1 MISLD
6 DSQGE
11 AGSSREDRYG
21 ARCCGT
27 VFTKCFLLIGFKVLV
42 AWSNLAGRQPALR
55 ISWEMV
61 STELQDSRECKGNTE
76 EPRDVP

>member
-1 MISLD
+1 MGLAAVV
-6 DSQGE
+6 Q
-11 AGSSREDRYG
+11 SSRG
-21 ARCCGT
+21 A
-27 VFTKCFLLIGFKVLV
+27 FHSGFKVLV